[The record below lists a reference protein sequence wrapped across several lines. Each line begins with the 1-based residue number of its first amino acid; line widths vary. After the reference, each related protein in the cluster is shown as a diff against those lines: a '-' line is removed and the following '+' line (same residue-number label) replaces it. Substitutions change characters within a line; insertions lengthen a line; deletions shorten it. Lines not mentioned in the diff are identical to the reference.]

1 MWKLDIDFLTI
12 IDILGTLAFAISGAA
27 MAMQKRLD
35 IFGVLICSFATA
47 IGGGT
52 LRDILIGDLPV
63 KWLTNELIILVILS
77 GAFITFLSR
86 LKVTRFTKALFL
98 FDSLGLGLFTMVG
111 IQKGLDY
118 GFSAGIAISLGTI
131 TACFGG
137 VIRDVLLNHVP
148 LIFRK
153 EIYAS
158 ACIAGGL
165 LYFLLLQLNFSGL
178 LVQATCIIAIV
189 IIRIIAVKFDLALPS
204 FYKNEKNE

>member
-1 MWKLDIDFLTI
+1 MPATMVINFAFI
-12 IDILGTLAFAISGAA
+12 IDVLGTLAFAISGAS

-35 IFGVLICSFATA
+35 VFGVLICAFATA

-52 LRDILIGDLPV
+52 LRDMLIGDLPV
-63 KWLTNELIILVILS
+63 KWLTNETIILVIISGTTLS
-77 GAFITFLSR
+77 LLFRHRIM
-86 LKVTRFTKALFL
+86 RFTKTLFL

-111 IQKGLDY
+111 IQKAEAAGL
-118 GFSAGIAISLGTI
+118 SPGIAIALGTI

-165 LYFLLLQLNFSGL
+165 VHYLLNWLNWVGSLQAAVCI
-178 LVQATCIIAIV
+178 LVVVT
-189 IIRIIAVKFDLALPS
+189 IRIIAVKFDLSLPAL
-204 FYKNEKNE
+204 YKIND

>member
-1 MWKLDIDFLTI
+1 MNIDFLTI
-12 IDILGTLAFAISGAA
+12 IDILGTFAFAISGAS
-27 MAMQKRLD
+27 MAMQKKLD

-63 KWLTNELIILVILS
+63 KWLTNELIIIVILI
-77 GAFITFLSR
+77 GALVAIIFRRKINSFSKT
-86 LKVTRFTKALFL
+86 LFL
-98 FDSLGLGLFTMVG
+98 FDSLGLGLFTMLG
-111 IQKGLDY
+111 IQKGLAL
-118 GFSAGIAISLGTI
+118 GFSPGIAISLGTI

-165 LYFLLLQLNFSGL
+165 LYYLLLQLNLSGF
-178 LVQATCIIAIV
+178 LVQAACIVAIV
-189 IIRIIAVKFDLALPS
+189 VIRIIAVKFDLVLPS
-204 FYKNEKNE
+204 FYKKGNDE

>member
-1 MWKLDIDFLTI
+1 VNIDFLTI
-12 IDILGTLAFAISGAA
+12 IDILGTLAFAISGAS

-52 LRDILIGDLPV
+52 LRDMLIGDLPV
-63 KWLTNELIILVILS
+63 KWLTNELIILVILL
-77 GAFITFLSR
+77 GAGVTFISR
-86 LKVTRFTKALFL
+86 LRVTRFSKALFL

-118 GFSAGIAISLGTI
+118 GFSPGIAIALGTI

-137 VIRDVLLNHVP
+137 VIRDVLLNNVP

-165 LYFLLLQLNFSGL
+165 LYFLLLKFSLSGTI
-178 LVQATCIIAIV
+178 VQAACIITIV
-189 IIRIIAVKFDLALPS
+189 IIRVIAVTFDLSLPS
-204 FYKNEKNE
+204 FYKKEKI

>member
-1 MWKLDIDFLTI
+1 MLGVNIDFLTI
-12 IDILGTLAFAISGAA
+12 IDILGTFAFAISGAS

-52 LRDILIGDLPV
+52 LRDMLIGDLPV
-63 KWLTNELIILVILS
+63 KWLTNELIILIILL
-77 GAFITFLSR
+77 GAGVTFISR
-86 LKVTRFTKALFL
+86 LRVTRFSKALFL

-111 IQKGLDY
+111 IQKGLEH
-118 GFSAGIAISLGTI
+118 GFSAGISIALGTI

-137 VIRDVLLNHVP
+137 VIRDVLLNNVP

-158 ACIAGGL
+158 ACIAGGI
-165 LYFLLLQLNFSGL
+165 LYFLLLQFSLSGL
-178 LVQATCIIAIV
+178 IVQAACIITIV
-189 IIRIIAVKFDLALPS
+189 IIRVIAVTFDLSLPS
-204 FYKNEKNE
+204 FYKQENT

>member
-1 MWKLDIDFLTI
+1 LNIDFLTI

-27 MAMQKRLD
+27 LAMQKKLD

-52 LRDILIGDLPV
+52 LRDMLIGDLPV
-63 KWLTNELIILVILS
+63 KWLTNELIILVILT
-77 GAFITFLSR
+77 GTFGTIIFR
-86 LKVTRFTKALFL
+86 KKKPRFAKALFL

-111 IQKGLDY
+111 IQKGLEY
-118 GFSAGIAISLGTI
+118 GFSAGISVALGTI

-137 VIRDVLLNHVP
+137 VIRDVLLNQVP

-158 ACIAGGL
+158 ACIAGGIV
-165 LYFLLLQLNFSGL
+165 YVILLQLNVSGAF
-178 LVQATCIIAIV
+178 VQAACIAMIV
-189 IIRIIAVKFDLALPS
+189 SIRIIAVTFDLSLPS
-204 FYKNEKNE
+204 FYKDKDNE

>member
-1 MWKLDIDFLTI
+1 M
-12 IDILGTLAFAISGAA
+12 AI
-27 MAMQKRLD
+27 KKKLD

-63 KWLTNELIILVILS
+63 KWLTNEVIIIVILS
-77 GAFITFLSR
+77 GAIITPLFHKR
-86 LKVTRFTKALFL
+86 ITRHAKTLFL

-111 IQKGLDY
+111 IQKGLDH
-118 GFSAGIAISLGTI
+118 GFSIGISVALGTI

-148 LIFRK
+148 LIFHR

-158 ACIAGGL
+158 ACIVGGA
-165 LYFLLLQLNFSGL
+165 LYALLLQFDLSGAI
-178 LVQATCIIAIV
+178 VQAACIITV
-189 IIRIIAVKFDLALPS
+189 VLIRIVAVTFDLSLPGI
-204 FYKNEKNE
+204 EKINKHE

>member
-1 MWKLDIDFLTI
+1 MELKIDFLFI
-12 IDILGTLAFAISGAA
+12 IDILGTLAFAISGAS
-27 MAMQKRLD
+27 MAIQKKLD

-63 KWLTNELIILVILS
+63 QWLTNEVVILVILS
-77 GAFITFLSR
+77 GAFMTALFHKR
-86 LKVTRFTKALFL
+86 VNRFSKTLFL

-111 IQKGLDY
+111 IQKGLGH
-118 GFSAGIAISLGTI
+118 GFSIGISIALGTI

-148 LIFRK
+148 LIFRR

-158 ACIAGGL
+158 ACIAGGIL
-165 LYFLLLQLNFSGL
+165 FGILLQFDLSGTII
-178 LVQATCIIAIV
+178 QAACIFTIV
-189 IIRIIAVKFDLALPS
+189 LIRIVAVTFDLSLPGIG
-204 FYKNEKNE
+204 KE

>member
-1 MWKLDIDFLTI
+1 MVKIDFLTI
-12 IDILGTLAFAISGAA
+12 IDILGTLAFAISGASL
-27 MAMQKRLD
+27 AMQKKLD

-52 LRDILIGDLPV
+52 LRDMLIGDLPV
-63 KWLTNELIILVILS
+63 KWLTNELIILVILT
-77 GAFITFLSR
+77 GTFATVIFR
-86 LKVTRFTKALFL
+86 KKNPRIAKALFL

-111 IQKGLDY
+111 IQKGLEH

-137 VIRDVLLNHVP
+137 VIRDVLLNQVP

-158 ACIAGGL
+158 ACIAGGI
-165 LYFLLLQLNFSGL
+165 LYYLLLKLDLSGAI
-178 LVQATCIIAIV
+178 VQAACILAIV
-189 IIRIIAVKFDLALPS
+189 AIRIIAVTFDLSLPS
-204 FYKNEKNE
+204 FYKDKQDE

>member
-1 MWKLDIDFLTI
+1 MQFDFLTI
-12 IDILGTLAFAISGAA
+12 IDILGTLAFAISGAS
-27 MAMQKRLD
+27 MAMQKQLD

-52 LRDILIGDLPV
+52 LRDMLIGDLPV
-63 KWLTNELIILVILS
+63 TWLANEMIILVILG
-77 GAFITFLSR
+77 GALLAALFR
-86 LKVTRFTKALFL
+86 QRVNRFSKTLFL

-111 IQKGLDY
+111 IQKGLGH
-118 GFSAGIAISLGTI
+118 GFSPGIAISLGTI

-158 ACIAGGL
+158 ACIAGGI
-165 LYFLLLQLNFSGL
+165 LYYVLLQMDFSGNV
-178 LVQATCIIAIV
+178 VQTACILAIV
-189 IIRIIAVKFDLALPS
+189 IIRIIAVKFDLSLPTL
-204 FYKNEKNE
+204 YKK

>member
-1 MWKLDIDFLTI
+1 MKIDFLTI
-12 IDILGTLAFAISGAA
+12 IDILGTLAFAISGAS

-35 IFGVLICSFATA
+35 IFGVLICAFATA

-63 KWLTNELIILVILS
+63 KWLTNELIILVIILGTFGTVLS
-77 GAFITFLSR
+77 G
-86 LKVTRFTKALFL
+86 KGGTRFPRALFL

-111 IQKGLDY
+111 IEKGLDH
-118 GFSAGIAISLGTI
+118 GFSAGISIALGTI

-158 ACIAGGL
+158 ACIAGGT
-165 LYFLLLQLNFSGL
+165 LYYVLLQFELSGAI
-178 LVQATCIIAIV
+178 VQAACILTIV
-189 IIRIIAVKFDLALPS
+189 VIRIIAVTFDLSLPS
-204 FYKNEKNE
+204 FYKQEQ

>member
-1 MWKLDIDFLTI
+1 MGKIDFLTI
-12 IDILGTLAFAISGAA
+12 IDILGTLAFAISGASL
-27 MAMQKRLD
+27 AMQKKLD

-52 LRDILIGDLPV
+52 LRDMLIGDLPV
-63 KWLTNELIILVILS
+63 KWLTNELIILVILT
-77 GAFITFLSR
+77 GTFATVIFR
-86 LKVTRFTKALFL
+86 KKNPRIAKALFL

-111 IQKGLDY
+111 IQKGLEH

-137 VIRDVLLNHVP
+137 VIRDVLLNQVP

-158 ACIAGGL
+158 ACIAGGI
-165 LYFLLLQLNFSGL
+165 LYYLLLKLDLSGAII
-178 LVQATCIIAIV
+178 QAACILAIV
-189 IIRIIAVKFDLALPS
+189 AIRIIAVTFDLSLPS
-204 FYKNEKNE
+204 FYKDKQDE